1 MSHFRDRFRE
11 LFRKKAVLLGGVFAL
26 GVVSGALALSLVRPL
41 PPEMES
47 TGGRPLPGKVEQVL
61 NELESISLVRRLMM
75 LNVAREDGALLK
87 MLVEMTGA
95 TRALEIGTSNGYSSL
110 WIGAGLQSTGGKLTT
125 LEIDAD
131 KVKMARE
138 NFEKA
143 GLRDTITVIE
153 GDALKTLPGLKGP
166 FDFVFID
173 AWKED
178 YIRYFRTVF
187 PRVTRG
193 GLIIGHN
200 AVEHASTM
208 KDYLDAVTRHPDLET
223 VIISTA
229 GEDGI
234 AISRKA
240 GGGTGR

>member
-11 LFRKKAVLLGGVFAL
+11 LFRIKQVLLGGVFAL
-26 GVVSGALALSLVRPL
+26 GVVSGALALSLVRAR

-47 TGGRPLPGKVEQVL
+47 TGGRPLPGK
-61 NELESISLVRRLMM
+61 
-75 LNVAREDGALLK
+75 
-87 MLVEMTGA
+87 
-95 TRALEIGTSNGYSSL
+95 
-110 WIGAGLQSTGGKLTT
+110 
-125 LEIDAD
+125 
-131 KVKMARE
+131 
-138 NFEKA
+138 KA